1 MVAYPPGCLIPW
13 RFQINQIRRFFS
25 SPPYTTFSYNS
36 SQDSTHIML
45 LIERVSEGVRI
56 EDVRD
61 LINLT
66 QREQIVVQLLSEGKT
81 NKEIAVY
88 MAIGEYT
95 VKDHVKKI
103 MKKLNVTTR
112 AGIVAKILQSYHLS

>member
-1 MVAYPPGCLIPW
+1 
-13 RFQINQIRRFFS
+13 
-25 SPPYTTFSYNS
+25 
-36 SQDSTHIML
+36 ML